1 MRTRCWFKWRG
12 INSGEYGYLESL
24 PLDIRAER
32 TTSIVELPN
41 GGPIVFETDGYKAS
55 KITLN
60 LGLSD
65 ISNENLDDIAA
76 WLRGED
82 KLFFSN
88 DPDRYYRAVCNGSY
102 IGKNIINRLGKIPI
116 SFDILPFKYQDQ
128 DIETI
133 ELPIVEQAD
142 HNYHLDF
149 STVDIP
155 ESCMD
160 TMPVFKIYGTGE
172 LGIFNF
178 AHYTSIKAYDVTDYF
193 ILDVQ
198 KGAMYDSSGN
208 VILNDTSSNVS
219 KFVCLPDYNN
229 FRVDA
234 TVTKVELLANT
245 VRWL

>member
-1 MRTRCWFKWRG
+1 MRTRCWFEWKG
-12 INSGEYGYLESL
+12 IRSSEYGYLESL

-41 GGPIVFETDGYKAS
+41 GGPIVFETDGYKAN

-82 KLFFSN
+82 KLVFSN
-88 DPDRYYRAVCNGSY
+88 DPDRYYKAICNGSY

-116 SFDILPFKYQDQ
+116 SFDVLPFKYQEQ
-128 DIETI
+128 LTELI
-133 ELPIVEQAD
+133 ELPIYEDAGG
-142 HNYHLDF
+142 NYHLVLED
-149 STVDIP
+149 VEIP
-155 ESCMD
+155 EICRD
-160 TMPVFKIYGTGE
+160 TQPVFKIYGTGE
-172 LGIFNF
+172 LGIYNF
-178 AHYTSIKAYDVTDYF
+178 ANDISIKAYDITDYF

-208 VILNDTSSNVS
+208 IILNETSG
-219 KFVCLPDYNN
+219 KAGRFVLLPDYNN
-229 FRVDA
+229 IRVDS
-234 TVTKVELLANT
+234 TVTKVELLSNIA
-245 VRWL
+245 RWY

>member
-102 IGKNIINRLGKIPI
+102 VGQNIINRLGKIPI
-116 SFDILPFKYQDQ
+116 SFDVMPFKYYDYT
-128 DIETI
+128 DTI
-133 ELPIVEQAD
+133 ELPITLDAEQ
-142 HNYHLDF
+142 NKHLDI
-149 STVDIP
+149 SDVEIP
-155 ESCMD
+155 ANCID
-160 TMPVFKIYGTGE
+160 TLPVFKIYGNGE

-178 AHYTSIKAYDVTDYF
+178 ANYINIKAYDITNYF
-193 ILDVQ
+193 ILDVP

-208 VILNDTSSNVS
+208 IIMNNTSKDIK
-219 KFVCLPDYNN
+219 KFVFAPTGNY
-229 FRVDA
+229 FRVDDN
-234 TVTKVELLANT
+234 VTKVELLTNT
-245 VRWL
+245 ARWY

>member
-1 MRTRCWFKWRG
+1 MRTRCWFKWKG
-12 INSGEYGYLESL
+12 VESSEYGYLESL

-41 GGPIVFETDGYKAS
+41 GGPIVFETDGYKAN

-65 ISNENLDDIAA
+65 ISNQNLDDIAA

-82 KLFFSN
+82 KLVFSN

-116 SFDILPFKYQDQ
+116 SFDVLPFKYQEQ
-128 DIETI
+128 LTETI
-133 ELPIVEQAD
+133 ELPIEETGGY
-142 HNYHLDF
+142 YHLNLDD
-149 STVDIP
+149 VEIP
-155 ESCMD
+155 ETCMD
-160 TMPVFKIYGTGE
+160 TQPVFKIYGTGE

-198 KGAMYDSSGN
+198 KGAMYDSTGN
-208 VILNDTSSNVS
+208 VILNDTSNNVS

-229 FRVDA
+229 FRVDS
-234 TVTKVELLANT
+234 TVTKVELLSNIA
-245 VRWL
+245 RWL

>member
-60 LGLSD
+60 LGLSN
-65 ISNENLDDIAA
+65 ITNKNLDDIAA

-88 DPDRYYRAVCNGSY
+88 DPDRYYRAICNGSY
-102 IGKNIINRLGKIPI
+102 IGQNIINRLGKIPI
-116 SFDILPFKYQDQ
+116 SFDVLPFKYRDYTDTI
-128 DIETI
+128 DIPIYET
-133 ELPIVEQAD
+133 AD
-142 HNYHLDF
+142 HEKHLDI
-149 STVDIP
+149 SAVEIP
-155 ESCMD
+155 ETCMD
-160 TMPVFKIYGTGE
+160 TLPVFKIYGNGE
-172 LGIFNF
+172 LGIYNF
-178 AHYTSIKAYDVTDYF
+178 GTGVSIKAYDVTDYF
-193 ILDVQ
+193 ILDVP
-198 KGAMYDSSGN
+198 KGVMYDNNGN
-208 VILNDTSSNVS
+208 IILNQTSKRVRE
-219 KFVCLPDYNN
+219 FVFTPDYNN

-234 TVTKVELLANT
+234 AVTKVELLYNT
-245 VRWL
+245 ARWM

>member
-1 MRTRCWFKWRG
+1 MSMSWFEWKGRRSSEFG
-12 INSGEYGYLESL
+12 ILEAL
-24 PLDIRAER
+24 PLIIRPEK

-41 GGPIVFETDGYKAS
+41 GGPIIFETDGWKAS
-55 KITLN
+55 KVTLN
-60 LGLSD
+60 LGLND
-65 ISNENLDDIAA
+65 ITVGNLDDLAA

-82 KLFFSN
+82 KLTFSN

-102 IGKNIINRLGKIPI
+102 IGQNIINRLGKIPI
-116 SFDILPFKYQDQ
+116 SFDILPFKYKDMNTG
-128 DIETI
+128 TI

-149 STVDIP
+149 SAVDIP

-178 AHYTSIKAYDVTDYF
+178 AHYTSIKAYDITDYF

-208 VILNDTSSNVS
+208 VILNETSKNVS
-219 KFVCLPDYNN
+219 KFVCLPEYNN

-234 TVTKVELLANT
+234 TVTKVELLSNIA
-245 VRWL
+245 RWM